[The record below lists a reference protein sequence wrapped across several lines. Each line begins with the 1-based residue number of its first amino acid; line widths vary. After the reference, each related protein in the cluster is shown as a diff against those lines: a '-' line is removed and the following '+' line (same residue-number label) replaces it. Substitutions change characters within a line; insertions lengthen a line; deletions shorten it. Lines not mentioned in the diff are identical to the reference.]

1 MVVVLVV
8 VELVRCVFKE
18 GEPSNQ
24 SIESDFR
31 FAPAPHAGR

>member
-1 MVVVLVV
+1 MMVVRVV
-8 VELVRCVFKE
+8 VELIRCVFEE

-24 SIESDFR
+24 CIERDFR